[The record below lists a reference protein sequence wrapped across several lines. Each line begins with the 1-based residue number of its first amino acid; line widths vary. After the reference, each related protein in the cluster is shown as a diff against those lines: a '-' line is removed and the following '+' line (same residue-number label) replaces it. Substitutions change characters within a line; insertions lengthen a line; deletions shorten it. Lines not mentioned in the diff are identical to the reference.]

1 MIFLKQRKC
10 YDLIP
15 TSSKLVVIDTL
26 LNVKKA
32 FYALVAN
39 GLRAAPLWSSAEQKF
54 IGMLTI
60 TDFIL
65 VLRQFYNHKTSPLSA
80 TIKSSKNNSGLD
92 IMSEL
97 EAHTIQSWRELMN
110 KQYSSFIS
118 IDPE

>member
-1 MIFLKQRKC
+1 
-10 YDLIP
+10 
-15 TSSKLVVIDTL
+15 
-26 LNVKKA
+26 
-32 FYALVAN
+32 
-39 GLRAAPLWSSAEQKF
+39 
-54 IGMLTI
+54 MLTI

-118 IDPE
+118 IDPECTLYEGLYQLIKHKIHRLPIF